1 MRSSLLYTEWLKLNR
16 YPAFW
21 LLLGICMITY
31 PGINLIGLN
40 IYYDVSAKEST
51 TGQIVTMLIGNPFAF
66 PEVWKTSAY
75 LSSIFIF
82 IPAVLVIMLI
92 TNEYNYK
99 TSRQNIIDGWSRT
112 DFMWAKAIDVLL
124 VTLIVTLMFAV
135 VALGMGIYNTNT
147 EEFSIPEQSYYIG
160 LFFLHTFSQL
170 SIAFLTGLLV
180 RKAFLAM
187 AIFVFYAMIAEPIA
201 VGLLKFKF
209 KSELGRFFPLEI
221 ADRMLPPPTFMSKL
235 DMENYQLMLD
245 RIPTHIGM
253 TLGLILLTWFINYLV
268 YLKRDL

>member
-1 MRSSLLYTEWLKLNR
+1 MQSLLRTEWLKLNR

-21 LLLGICMITY
+21 LLLGICMVTY

-99 TSRQNIIDGWSRT
+99 TSRQNIIDGWSRS
-112 DFMWAKAIDVLL
+112 DFMWAKAIDVMII
-124 VTLIVTLMFAV
+124 TLIVTLMFAL
-135 VALGMGIYNTNT
+135 VAFFMGVYNTK
-147 EEFSIPEQSYYIG
+147 EGKFSLFDQIHYVG
-160 LFFLHTFSQL
+160 LFSLHTFSQL

-201 VGLLKFKF
+201 VGLLKYKF
-209 KSELGRFFPLEI
+209 KTEIGRFFPLEI
-221 ADRMLPPPTFMSKL
+221 ADRILPPPSFMSKL
-235 DMENYQLMLD
+235 DEAKYQEALD
-245 RIPTHIGM
+245 AIPIHVGL
-253 TLGLILLTWFINYLV
+253 TLGLLALTWFINYRV

>member
-1 MRSSLLYTEWLKLNR
+1 MRSLLYTEWLKLNR

-21 LLLGICMITY
+21 LLLGICLITY
-31 PGINLIGLN
+31 PGINIIGLN
-40 IYYDVSAKEST
+40 IYYDVSSKEST

-99 TSRQNIIDGWSRT
+99 TSRQNIIDGWSRS

-124 VTLIVTLMFAV
+124 ITLIVTLMFAL
-135 VALGMGIYNTNT
+135 VAFIMGLYNTKGG
-147 EEFSIPEQSYYIG
+147 ESSMFDQIYYVG
-160 LFFLHTFSQL
+160 LFSLHTFSQL
-170 SIAFLTGLLV
+170 SLAFLTGLLV

-201 VGLLKFKF
+201 VGLLRFKF
-209 KSELGRFFPLEI
+209 KSEIGRFFPLEI
-221 ADRMLPPPTFMSKL
+221 ADRMLPPPSFMNKL
-235 DMENYQLMLD
+235 DEAKYQAALD
-245 RIPTHIGM
+245 AIPTHIAL
-253 TLGLILLTWFINYLV
+253 TVVLLALTWFINYRV